1 MEFGFGEGVDWSEGG
16 LGVGFQVDGM
26 VIGAVRGKV
35 FGFAFCEDVRII
47 VVLRGTI
54 FSKMVRSSGDMEEGL
69 GALSPKIV
77 REASMK
83 HGVPCCCRSLKAAAP
98 MI

>member
-26 VIGAVRGKV
+26 VIGAMRGKV

-47 VVLRGTI
+47 VVLRGNY
-54 FSKMVRSSGDMEEGL
+54 FFED
-69 GALSPKIV
+69 GALLGGHGGRFGSIV
-77 REASMK
+77 
-83 HGVPCCCRSLKAAAP
+83 P
-98 MI
+98 